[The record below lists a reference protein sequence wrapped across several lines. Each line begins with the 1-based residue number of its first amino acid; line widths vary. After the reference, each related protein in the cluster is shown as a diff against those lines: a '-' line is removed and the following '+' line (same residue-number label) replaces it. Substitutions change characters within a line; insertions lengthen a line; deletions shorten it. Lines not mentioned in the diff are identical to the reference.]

1 MAVRSSGVEEDRTGV
16 VLDQLAL
23 DFPDNLLSLLRVRLR
38 RLLVHQ
44 LVDFG
49 IAIAGI
55 VARGAAYIILIERH
69 IRIVDCRLGD
79 IDRDL
84 VILAHQLRIPLGGI
98 DWVEFRVDV
107 DLLQLPDQ
115 NHCGIAIGL
124 DVACGHRQ
132 RQSLIGAIAQFL
144 HHLAR
149 LRAAARNVRV
159 IAWQVAHCV
168 RRHTPYALGRRL
180 HDATDRSL
188 SVGDDVDKR
197 LAVEGQ
203 RHRATQFGAIERRH
217 VAVDEQVAADIRNEH
232 VADRLRTLVFC
243 ILQLWHCDAEI
254 DVLVARDEGE
264 QPGRHIFDDPVFDA
278 IEVRPLVSN
287 NPDCGLP

>member
-1 MAVRSSGVEEDRTGV
+1 MPPDFWAAAGAATQRMPASAPAAAAIARKLRSMPLSFLQPREGDTTHLLVEPEVFEALAVVDAVDLGHEAFEPGVAVRSSGVEEDRTGV

-98 DWVEFRVDV
+98 D
-107 DLLQLPDQ
+107 
-115 NHCGIAIGL
+115 
-124 DVACGHRQ
+124 
-132 RQSLIGAIAQFL
+132 
-144 HHLAR
+144 
-149 LRAAARNVRV
+149 
-159 IAWQVAHCV
+159 
-168 RRHTPYALGRRL
+168 
-180 HDATDRSL
+180 
-188 SVGDDVDKR
+188 
-197 LAVEGQ
+197 
-203 RHRATQFGAIERRH
+203 
-217 VAVDEQVAADIRNEH
+217 
-232 VADRLRTLVFC
+232 
-243 ILQLWHCDAEI
+243 
-254 DVLVARDEGE
+254 
-264 QPGRHIFDDPVFDA
+264 
-278 IEVRPLVSN
+278 
-287 NPDCGLP
+287 